1 MTLRVNLNLEARQPN
16 PMSTVAL
23 PSWNA
28 LGLIP
33 PIDEQQPTS
42 PERSPYAV
50 SLTDFVLRFG
60 QTQPRRV
67 VLAGFLKYRSELHA
81 AGLVSGFQWLD
92 GSFLENVEVLEARAP
107 NDIDVV
113 TFFDLP
119 ADKSQLDLQQQFPE
133 LFPANR
139 DAHQK
144 LKTVYCVDAYVE
156 HLGKVPSRLVRQAS
170 YWYSMWSHRRNQAW
184 KGYVQIDLASNDDA
198 LATAQLENLACQGV
212 TA

>member
-1 MTLRVNLNLEARQPN
+1 MN
-16 PMSTVAL
+16 TVGL
-23 PSWNA
+23 PAWNS

-33 PIDEQQPTS
+33 PIDEQQPS
-42 PERSPYAV
+42 SAERSPYEV

-60 QTQPRRV
+60 QSQPRRV
-67 VLAGFLKYRSELHA
+67 ILDGFLKYRAALHA

-92 GSFLENVEVLEARAP
+92 GSFLENVELIEGRAP

-119 ADKSQLDLQQQFPE
+119 TGKSQLDLQQQFPD

-139 DAHQK
+139 GAQQK
-144 LKTVYCVDAYVE
+144 LKDTYSVDAYVE
-156 HLGKVPSRLVRQAS
+156 YLGKTPSKLVRQTT

-184 KGYVQIDLASNDDA
+184 KGYVQIDLGPTGDT
-198 LATAQLENLACQGV
+198 LAVAQLENLAHQGV
-212 TA
+212 PA

>member
-1 MTLRVNLNLEARQPN
+1 MN
-16 PMSTVAL
+16 TVAL

-33 PIDEQQPTS
+33 PIDTQQPAS
-42 PERSPYAV
+42 AERSPYAV

-67 VLAGFLKYRSELHA
+67 VLDGFLKYRAALHA
-81 AGLVSGFQWLD
+81 AGLVSGFQWVD
-92 GSFLENVEVLEARAP
+92 GSFLENVEVLETRAP

-119 ADKSQLDLQQQFPE
+119 AGKSQMDIQQ
-133 LFPANR
+133 LFPDLFPTTR

-144 LKTVYCVDAYVE
+144 LKDTFCVDAYYE
-156 HLGKVPSRLVRQAS
+156 HLGKAPSRLVRQSS

-184 KGYVQIDLASNDDA
+184 KGYVQIGLAPTDDA
-198 LATAQLENLACQGV
+198 LAIAQLDNLARQGV
-212 TA
+212 PA

>member
-1 MTLRVNLNLEARQPN
+1 MN
-16 PMSTVAL
+16 TVAL
-23 PSWNA
+23 PSWNS

-42 PERSPYAV
+42 AERSPYTV

-60 QTQPRRV
+60 QTQPRRL
-67 VLAGFLKYRSELHA
+67 VLDGFLKYRAAIHA

-92 GSFLENVEVLEARAP
+92 GSFLENVEVLEARFP

-119 ADKSQLDLQQQFPE
+119 AGKSQIDMLQQFPD
-133 LFPANR
+133 LFPTTR
-139 DAHQK
+139 GVQQK
-144 LKTVYCVDAYVE
+144 LKDTYSVDAYVE
-156 HLGKVPSRLVRQAS
+156 HLGKAPSRLVRQSS

-184 KGYVQIDLASNDDA
+184 KGFVQIDLAPSGDA
-198 LATAQLENLACQGV
+198 LAIAQLDNLARQGV
-212 TA
+212 PA